1 MLLVLLSLDFYN
13 IYVLITFIA
22 YRVMPQGIVVDHRKT
37 DAINYKP
44 YPPNVK

>member
-1 MLLVLLSLDFYN
+1 MLLVLLSLDYLQ
-13 IYVLITFIA
+13 YLRSYYA
-22 YRVMPQGIVVDHRKT
+22 YRIMPQGIVVDHRKT